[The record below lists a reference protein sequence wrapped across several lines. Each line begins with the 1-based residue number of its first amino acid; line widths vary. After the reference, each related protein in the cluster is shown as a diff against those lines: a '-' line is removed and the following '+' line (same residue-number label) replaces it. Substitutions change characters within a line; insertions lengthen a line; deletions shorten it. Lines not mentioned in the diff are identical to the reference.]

1 MTIVIDAAAPTTQDS
16 HLTQKHRGEFTQRRI
31 HPEERMRYAISAV
44 ALIAACLINPSL
56 AADYP
61 EKSVRFIVPFPP
73 GGGTDALA
81 RILAGKLSEYWGQQV
96 IIDNRG
102 GAQGSLGTAL
112 GAKAAPDG
120 YTMTLGHSGALVI
133 NPHMYDNPGYNTLKD
148 FAPVTRGTD
157 MPYVLVLHPS
167 VPAKSMKELAALA
180 KAHPGKLTFAS
191 TSAGPQLMGEL
202 FRLTTGTDM
211 VHVPYKGAGPAVIDL
226 LGGHVGIM
234 FTVPTS
240 VAAHIRSG
248 KLRALSV
255 SGAKRDDSLPQV
267 PTMTEAGFNDFGDA
281 REWYGFVVPSGTP
294 ADMIG
299 KLNAALGRALKDPDV
314 QKRLQPLA
322 QTPVPGSAAEF
333 GEYIRTQYG
342 LWGKVVKATGAKA
355 N

>member
-1 MTIVIDAAAPTTQDS
+1 MRKRGRAVTALLMAGCVSLPCAAAD
-16 HLTQKHRGEFTQRRI
+16 F
-31 HPEERMRYAISAV
+31 
-44 ALIAACLINPSL
+44 
-56 AADYP
+56 P
-61 EKSVRFIVPFPP
+61 EKAVRFIVPFPP

-81 RILAGKLSEYWGQQV
+81 RILAAKLSESWGQQV
-96 IIDNRG
+96 IVDNRG

-112 GAKAAPDG
+112 GAKAVADG
-120 YTMTLGHSGALVI
+120 YTITLGHSGALVI
-133 NPHMYDNPGYNTLKD
+133 NPHMYDNPGYDTLRD

-157 MPYVLVLHPS
+157 MPYVLVVHPS
-167 VPAKSMKELAALA
+167 VPAKSMNELAQLA
-180 KAHPGKLTFAS
+180 KAHPGRLTFAS

-202 FRLTTGTDM
+202 FRLMTKTHM

-240 VAAHIRSG
+240 VNPHIRSG

-255 SGAKRDDSLPQV
+255 SGMKREDSLPDV
-267 PTMTEAGFNDFGDA
+267 PTMTEAGFKDFGDA
-281 REWYGFVVPSGTP
+281 REWYGIVAPANTP
-294 ADMIG
+294 ADVIG
-299 KLNAALGRALKDPDV
+299 KLNSAIGRALNAPDV

-322 QTPVPGSAAEF
+322 QKAVPGTAAEF
-333 GEYIRTQYG
+333 GDYMRMQHG

>member
-1 MTIVIDAAAPTTQDS
+1 M
-16 HLTQKHRGEFTQRRI
+16 
-31 HPEERMRYAISAV
+31 
-44 ALIAACLINPSL
+44 AACVTLPSS
-56 AADYP
+56 AADFP
-61 EKSVRFIVPFPP
+61 EKAVRFIVPFPP

-81 RILAGKLSEYWGQQV
+81 RILAAKLSESWGQQV
-96 IIDNRG
+96 LVDNRG

-112 GAKAAPDG
+112 GAKAVADG
-120 YTMTLGHSGALVI
+120 YTITLGHSGALVI
-133 NPHMYDNPGYNTLKD
+133 NPHMYDNPGYDTLRD

-157 MPYVLVLHPS
+157 MPYVLVVHPS
-167 VPAKSMKELAALA
+167 VPAKSMNELAQLA
-180 KAHPGKLTFAS
+180 KAHPGRLTFAS

-202 FRLTTGTDM
+202 FRLMTKTHM

-240 VAAHIRSG
+240 VNPHIRSG

-255 SGAKRDDSLPQV
+255 SGMKREDSLPDV
-267 PTMTEAGFNDFGDA
+267 PTMTEAGFKDFGDA
-281 REWYGFVVPSGTP
+281 REWYGIVAPANTP
-294 ADMIG
+294 ADVIG
-299 KLNAALGRALKDPDV
+299 KLNSAIGRALNAPDV

-322 QTPVPGSAAEF
+322 QTAVPGTAAEF
-333 GEYIRTQYG
+333 GDYMRMQHG

>member
-1 MTIVIDAAAPTTQDS
+1 M
-16 HLTQKHRGEFTQRRI
+16 RI
-31 HPEERMRYAISAV
+31 LA
-44 ALIAACLINPSL
+44 ALISFACLTGSCL
-56 AADYP
+56 AAEFP
-61 EKSVRFIVPFPP
+61 AKPVRFVVPFPP

-81 RILAGKLSEYWGQQV
+81 RLLGAKLGEYWGQQV
-96 IIDNRG
+96 IIDNRA
-102 GAQGSLGTAL
+102 GAQGGVGTAV

-120 YTMTLGHSGALVI
+120 YTILLAHSGALVI
-133 NPHMYDNPGYNTLKD
+133 NPHMYDNPGYDTLKD
-148 FAPVTRGTD
+148 FAPVTRGTET
-157 MPYVLVLHPS
+157 PYILVLHPS

-202 FRLTTGTDM
+202 FRLTTRTDM

-234 FTVPTS
+234 FSVPTS
-240 VAAHIRSG
+240 VAPHIRSG

-255 SGAKRDDSLPQV
+255 SGAKRDESFPDV
-267 PTMTEAGFNDFGDA
+267 PTMAEAGFTDFGDA
-281 REWYGFVVPSGTP
+281 REWYGIVAPAGVP
-294 ADMIG
+294 ADVIAR
-299 KLNAALGRALKDPDV
+299 LNAGMVRALNEPEV

-322 QTPVPGSAAEF
+322 QKPVPGTAAEF
-333 GEYIRTQYG
+333 GGYIKNQYV

>member
-1 MTIVIDAAAPTTQDS
+1 MRHALPT
-16 HLTQKHRGEFTQRRI
+16 
-31 HPEERMRYAISAV
+31 A
-44 ALIAACLINPSL
+44 ALIAACLPGPGF
-56 AADYP
+56 AAEFP
-61 EKSVRFIVPFPP
+61 EKAVRFIVPFPP

-81 RILAGKLSEYWGQQV
+81 RILGGKLTEYWGQPI

-102 GAQGSLGTAL
+102 GAQGSIGTAV

-120 YTMTLGHSGALVI
+120 YTIVLGHSGALVI

-148 FAPVTRGTD
+148 FAPVTRGTE

-167 VPAKSMKELAALA
+167 VPAKTMKELAQLA

-240 VAAHIRSG
+240 VGVHIRSG

-255 SGAKRDDSLPQV
+255 SGARREESLPNV
-267 PTMTEAGFNDFGDA
+267 PTMSEAGFKDFGDA
-281 REWYGFVVPSGTP
+281 REWYGIVVPGSVP
-294 ADMIG
+294 ADVIG
-299 KLNAALGRALKDPDV
+299 RLNSALVRALKEPDV
-314 QKRLQPLA
+314 ARRLQPLA
-322 QTPVPGSAAEF
+322 QAPVPGSAAEF
-333 GEYIRTQYG
+333 GDYIRTQYG

>member
-1 MTIVIDAAAPTTQDS
+1 M
-16 HLTQKHRGEFTQRRI
+16 
-31 HPEERMRYAISAV
+31 
-44 ALIAACLINPSL
+44 AACVTLPSS
-56 AADYP
+56 AADFP
-61 EKSVRFIVPFPP
+61 EKAVRFIVPFPP

-81 RILAGKLSEYWGQQV
+81 RILAAKLSESWGQQV
-96 IIDNRG
+96 LVDNRG

-112 GAKAAPDG
+112 GAKAVADG
-120 YTMTLGHSGALVI
+120 YTITLGHSGALVI
-133 NPHMYDNPGYNTLKD
+133 NPHMYDNPGYDTLRD

-157 MPYVLVLHPS
+157 MPYVLVVHPS
-167 VPAKSMKELAALA
+167 VPAKSMNELAQLA
-180 KAHPGKLTFAS
+180 KAHPGRLTFAS

-202 FRLTTGTDM
+202 FRLMTKTHM

-240 VAAHIRSG
+240 VNPHIRSG

-255 SGAKRDDSLPQV
+255 SGMKREESLPDV
-267 PTMTEAGFNDFGDA
+267 PTMTEAGFKDFGDA
-281 REWYGFVVPSGTP
+281 RERNGNVAPANTP
-294 ADMIG
+294 ADVIG
-299 KLNAALGRALKDPDV
+299 KLNSAIGRALNAPDV

-322 QTPVPGSAAEF
+322 QKAVPGTAAEF
-333 GEYIRTQYG
+333 GDYMRMQHG

>member
-1 MTIVIDAAAPTTQDS
+1 MRYRLPAALFAACFVAPT
-16 HLTQKHRGEFTQRRI
+16 
-31 HPEERMRYAISAV
+31 
-44 ALIAACLINPSL
+44 IAAEF
-56 AADYP
+56 P
-61 EKSVRFIVPFPP
+61 EKPVRFVVPFPP

-81 RILAGKLSEYWGQQV
+81 RILAGKLTEYWGQQI

-102 GAQGSLGTAL
+102 GAQGGVGTAV
-112 GAKAAPDG
+112 GAKAAADG
-120 YTMTLGHSGALVI
+120 YTITLGHSGALVI

-148 FAPVTRGTD
+148 FAPVTRGTE

-167 VPAKSMKELAALA
+167 VPAKTMKELAALA

-211 VHVPYKGAGPAVIDL
+211 VHVPYKGAGPAVVDL

-240 VAAHIRSG
+240 VGPHIRAG
-248 KLRALSV
+248 RLRALSV
-255 SGAKRDDSLPQV
+255 SGAKREESLPTI
-267 PTMTEAGFNDFGDA
+267 PTMTEAGFKDFGDA
-281 REWYGFVVPSGTP
+281 REWYGIVVPTGVP
-294 ADMIG
+294 ADVIG
-299 KLNAALGRALKDPDV
+299 RLNTALVRALKEPDV
-314 QKRLQPLA
+314 QKKLQPLA
-322 QTPVPGSAAEF
+322 QQPVPGSAAEF
-333 GEYIRTQYG
+333 GDYIRTQYG